1 MAATT
6 PVTPRGGPTPVGRLI
21 QHWRRARKQSQL
33 ALSLRAGVS
42 ARHLG
47 FVEVGRA
54 QPSREMVLLL
64 AGALDVP
71 LRDRNGLL
79 LAAGYAPLYR
89 ETPFDAPEWA
99 EVRVAV
105 RQLLEAYQ
113 PYPALVVDGRWN
125 LLESNEAAML
135 LVAGVDPELLEP
147 PVNVIRL
154 GLHPRGLPRLASNT
168 VEFSL
173 HLLGRLERQVE
184 LNADEELGALLD
196 EVRGYL
202 PPDTRSVGLAAGE
215 EIVTVLDLRT
225 DVGPVRLF
233 TTIATIGTPLDI
245 TAAELAIETFLPADP
260 LSASRLHELSS
271 LRHDGELVRS

>member
-1 MAATT
+1 MKEHGAGEL
-6 PVTPRGGPTPVGRLI
+6 VRRWRERRRL
-21 QHWRRARKQSQL
+21 SQL
-33 ALSLRAGVS
+33 ELSNLASVS
-42 ARHLG
+42 ARHLS
-47 FVEVGRA
+47 FVETGRS
-54 QPSREMVLLL
+54 QPSREVLLHL
-64 AGALDVP
+64 ADRLDVP
-71 LRDRNGLL
+71 MRERNALL

-89 ETPFDAPEWA
+89 ETPFDAPQWA

-105 RQLLEAYQ
+105 RQLLEAYH

-125 LLESNEAAML
+125 LLDSNDAAML
-135 LVAGVDPELLEP
+135 LVAGVDPALLEP

-154 GLHPRGLPRLASNT
+154 GLHPEGLPRLAANA
-168 VEFSL
+168 VEFSM

-184 LNADEELGALLD
+184 LNADDELGALLE

-202 PPDTRSVGLAAGE
+202 PPDVRSVGLAADE

-260 LSASRLHELSS
+260 LSASRLHELAS
-271 LRHDGELVRS
+271 LRHDVELVRS

>member
-1 MAATT
+1 MKDHGAGELL
-6 PVTPRGGPTPVGRLI
+6 RRWRERRRL
-21 QHWRRARKQSQL
+21 SQL
-33 ALSLRAGVS
+33 ELSNLASVS
-42 ARHLG
+42 ARHLS
-47 FVEVGRA
+47 FVETGRSH
-54 QPSREMVLLL
+54 PSREVLLHL
-64 AGALDVP
+64 ADRLDVP
-71 LRDRNGLL
+71 MRERNALL

-89 ETPFDAPEWA
+89 ETPFDAPQWA

-105 RQLLEAYQ
+105 RQLLDAYQ

-125 LLESNEAAML
+125 LLESNDAAML

-154 GLHPRGLPRLASNT
+154 GLHPRGLPLLASNA
-168 VEFSL
+168 VEFSM

-184 LNADEELGALLD
+184 LNADEELGALLK

-202 PPDTRSVGLAAGE
+202 PPDTTSVGLAAGE